1 MRVLVLGST
10 GYVGSRLVP
19 ELLRRG
25 HDVVAATRRPG
36 RPGRHP
42 WAGDVTWRTLDVD
55 DPATLSGALDD
66 VDALAYLVHGLEH
79 RDFRRRDLAAAAAV
93 RAEADAAG
101 LGRLVYLGG
110 IVPDVATSDLS
121 EHLLSRFEVEEEL
134 LRGRTP
140 TLALR
145 AAIVVGS
152 GSASFE
158 VVRDLSRRI
167 PLVQPVPTW
176 MWGTRVQPVAIS
188 DVVHYLAEALLEGD
202 DEGVAAT
209 RGDRGADPARGWLV
223 GSADL
228 AGPDVMTYRELLH
241 VYADVVGSPH
251 LQLPV
256 WGVPP
261 TLVSPVTAALT
272 DVDTTTVESL
282 VLSLEHDMVAEDD
295 IRTLI
300 GEPGRV
306 LVGVREAI
314 SRSVGGLDPARDGAA
329 VGADPMAPS
338 VGD

>member
-1 MRVLVLGST
+1 MRVLVLGAT

-19 ELLRRG
+19 ELLGRG

-42 WAGDVTWRTLDVD
+42 WSGDVTWRTLDVD
-55 DPATLSGALDD
+55 DPTTLRGALDD

-93 RAEADAAG
+93 RAEADSAG

-110 IVPDVATSDLS
+110 IVPDVATSELS

-145 AAIVVGS
+145 AAVVVGS

-167 PLVQPVPTW
+167 PLLQPVPAW
-176 MWGTRVQPVAIS
+176 MWGTRVQPVAVA
-188 DVVHYLAEALLEGD
+188 DVVHYLAEALVEGH
-202 DEGVAAT
+202 DEG
-209 RGDRGADPARGWLV
+209 GRGAAKGWLV

-261 TLVSPVTAALT
+261 SLVSPVTAALT

-295 IRTLI
+295 LRTLL
-300 GEPGRV
+300 GDPGRV

-314 SRSVGGLDPARDGAA
+314 TRSVVPLDPAHDGAA

-338 VGD
+338 AGD